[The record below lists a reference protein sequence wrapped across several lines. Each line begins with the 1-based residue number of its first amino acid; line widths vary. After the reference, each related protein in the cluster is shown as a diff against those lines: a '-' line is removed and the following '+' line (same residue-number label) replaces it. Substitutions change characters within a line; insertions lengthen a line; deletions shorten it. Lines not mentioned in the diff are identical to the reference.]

1 MKFKCLFCLFLC
13 TFYANAQ
20 TRIKPNAVGNALD
33 ESFVY
38 NAQKS
43 PKSMMDKGRDAISF
57 LKLGDKNKHKQ
68 NTSGSRA
75 ETSEAFTL
83 ETVNGDPITNIDVID
98 ATKLIFFL
106 CGMEYDKD
114 TAKMMAP
121 AVIESLEDDRL
132 RTQCA
137 KLFGMRVTDKDIEK
151 EVLRLASM
159 NNTSVPE
166 LEKRVLSYGI
176 SLKTFRRNI
185 KSRLVFQLISQYLAD
200 NDRVTSAELETAKKE
215 RQALVA
221 SKRYLI
227 SEIFRYDR
235 SSLEKIRTLA
245 LKGFDFQTLAE
256 NFSQTIKVGKRGAPK
271 WYKITTLEPEVA
283 ARLKSMKTGTIS
295 DIIKTKRGYKVICL
309 IDTAESG
316 KVASSEATYKV
327 LKATVVYRSN
337 LFTKKDIEKIE
348 GTLNAISQIET
359 AGNLKKICLVNDIK
373 LEEETM
379 SRPHPYYME
388 MIIKSKES
396 GKPVIAQ
403 SMDDPNNL
411 NIVMYLNENIQIAQ
425 IPDEKTLKEYVSEK
439 KMDEA
444 FTRNFKNLKRMA
456 HIQKQIDNI
465 RRVTQ

>member
-1 MKFKCLFCLFLC
+1 
-13 TFYANAQ
+13 
-20 TRIKPNAVGNALD
+20 
-33 ESFVY
+33 
-38 NAQKS
+38 
-43 PKSMMDKGRDAISF
+43 
-57 LKLGDKNKHKQ
+57 
-68 NTSGSRA
+68 
-75 ETSEAFTL
+75 
-83 ETVNGDPITNIDVID
+83 
-98 ATKLIFFL
+98 
-106 CGMEYDKD
+106 
-114 TAKMMAP
+114 
-121 AVIESLEDDRL
+121 
-132 RTQCA
+132 
-137 KLFGMRVTDKDIEK
+137 
-151 EVLRLASM
+151 M